1 MQEKSQSAVLVSLL
15 AVATLLIVFNQYQ
28 VSALSSTF
36 DSAAGSVSKG
46 KIWFGGGSS
55 EVNLES
61 VDVTQITSTAMAL
74 KQLFPELSQIESE
87 DDAIATLLPTG
98 TPEYSA
104 ALGGITFDDPVIS
117 MEYLAKWY
125 YTLNDEVKSQHPDVW
140 QRYLNLAARPTGI
153 SCEYCCGVGPQGI
166 DSQGNSRCGCQH
178 NPALLALTQG
188 LMLNTDMSD
197 AEVLREVMRWKTM
210 FFPKNMIALGMEVAG
225 KDASELESLP
235 GMVGGC

>member
-15 AVATLLIVFNQYQ
+15 AIATILIVFNQYQ
-28 VSALSSTF
+28 VSALSSQF

-46 KIWFGGGSS
+46 KIWFGGGTS

-74 KQLFPELSQIESE
+74 KQLFPELSQLEGE
-87 DDAIATLLPTG
+87 DDAIATLIPTG
-98 TPEYSA
+98 MPEYSA
-104 ALGGITFDDPVIS
+104 SLGGITFDDPVTS

-125 YTLNDEVKSQHPDVW
+125 YSLKQDVQQNNPEMW

-153 SCEYCCGVGPQGI
+153 SCEFCCGIGAQGI
-166 DSQGNSRCGCQH
+166 DSKGELRCGCAH
-178 NPALLALTQG
+178 NPAVQALTMG
-188 LMLNTDMSD
+188 LMLNTDYTD
-197 AEVLREVMRWKTM
+197 AEVLREVMKWKTI
-210 FFPKNMIALGMEVAG
+210 FFPKNMVSLGLEVAG